1 MTGGGGCILL
11 HIQTDKPGRASMAE
25 APGLLNSRSMS
36 RVADYIYAAPGGL
49 DALVV
54 GEFAAEADAIKA
66 GAVATGGARTGR
78 APIVNVFRQIAP
90 PSGWLTARGVESG
103 MDRPRSSTV
112 LSVVMDVDPDTVS
125 DFHGWYDEE
134 HLPKLV
140 AVPGILCALRYQA
153 LVVDQEPVASQPS
166 ERRVR
171 FLAWYEIADRRVV
184 DSDEFAAASV
194 LTPRTAEV
202 TAHLSW
208 ASQLY
213 IDTGS

>member
-1 MTGGGGCILL
+1 
-11 HIQTDKPGRASMAE
+11 MAE
-25 APGLLNSRSMS
+25 AAGLLNSRSML
-36 RVADYIYAAPGGL
+36 RVADYIYAAPSGL

-54 GEFAAEADAIKA
+54 GEFASEADAIKA
-66 GAVATGGARTGR
+66 VAAGGARTGR

-112 LSVVMDVDPDTVS
+112 LSVVMDVDSDTVS

-153 LVVDQEPVASQPS
+153 SAVDQGPAASQSS

-171 FLAWYEIADRRVV
+171 FLAWYEIADPGVV

-194 LTPRTAEV
+194 LTPRTAPDIGLNGLTGPAVRFGAEMPACKRG
-202 TAHLSW
+202 TAQW
-208 ASQLY
+208 DAAS
-213 IDTGS
+213 GSASRRCG